1 MMSKF
6 RLNTI
11 TLITGATGCLLI
23 CLLVI
28 AAVLAPV
35 IAPHDPEEGDL
46 RIRLR
51 PPIWESQGTSE
62 HVLGTDV
69 LGRDV
74 LSRLIYGARSSLA
87 VAAIAILIAGTIGS
101 AIGIISG
108 YFGGLIDAVIM
119 RIVDLAF
126 SFPTILLAMVFA
138 VLFEPSFLN
147 IIVVISLVLWAE
159 YARMA
164 RGETLRVKEMDY
176 VALARV
182 AGVSPITIMVRHI
195 LPNVSGS
202 LIVLATLQVGI
213 VIILES
219 SLSFLGV
226 GIPPPTPDWGTM
238 IADGRSYVVTA
249 YWLSLVPGVAIVVT
263 VLSFNLVGDAL
274 TELLNPARQP

>member
-1 MMSKF
+1 MKAI
-6 RLNTI
+6 RLNTV
-11 TLITGATGCLLI
+11 TLITGGTGLALI
-23 CLLVI
+23 LIFVILAIFAPLV
-28 AAVLAPV
+28 
-35 IAPHDPEEGDL
+35 APHDPEKGSLRDRLKPPVWEPEGSTDHL
-46 RIRLR
+46 
-51 PPIWESQGTSE
+51 
-62 HVLGTDV
+62 LGTDV

-74 LSRLIYGARSSLA
+74 LSRVIYGARSSLA
-87 VAAIAILIAGTIGS
+87 VAAIAILIAGTMGS

-108 YFGGLIDAVIM
+108 YLGGIVDALIM
-119 RIVDLAF
+119 RVVDLAF

-176 VALARV
+176 VALAKV
-182 AGVSPITIMVRHI
+182 AGVSKIKIMIRHI
-195 LPNVSGS
+195 LPNVASS

-249 YWLSLVPGVAIVVT
+249 YWLSLVPGVAIVLT
-263 VLSFNLVGDAL
+263 VLSFNLLGDAL
-274 TELLNPARQP
+274 TELLNPSRQP